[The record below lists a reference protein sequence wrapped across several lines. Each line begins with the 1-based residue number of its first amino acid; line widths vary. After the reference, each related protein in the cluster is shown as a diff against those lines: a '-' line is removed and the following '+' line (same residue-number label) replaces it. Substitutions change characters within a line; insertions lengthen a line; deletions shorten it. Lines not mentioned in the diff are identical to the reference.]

1 MVILSCY
8 GLEPFFV
15 LFQFITLEYTYYAN
29 IFGTNHWLFYYNARA
44 IKLEIFSTGYDD
56 DVAILSFFVGNFLDL
71 HIREFSREFVEY
83 LHLQ

>member
-1 MVILSCY
+1 MLWVGTIFC
-8 GLEPFFV
+8 
-15 LFQFITLEYTYYAN
+15 FISIYNPWIGTYYAN
-29 IFGTNHWLFYYNARA
+29 IFGTNHWLFYYIARA

-71 HIREFSREFVEY
+71 HIREFPREFVEY

>member
-1 MVILSCY
+1 MILSWAIFC
-8 GLEPFFV
+8 
-15 LFQFITLEYTYYAN
+15 FISIYNPREQRSTYYAN
-29 IFGTNHWLFYYNARA
+29 IFGTNHWLFYYIARA
-44 IKLEIFSTGYDD
+44 IELEIFSTGYDD